1 MIMRKTTYSD
11 IKAVMEII
19 HTAQYSLREMGINQ
33 WQNNYPNETVITD
46 DINKGNAY
54 VLLDEKIIIAT
65 AVISFETEPSY
76 DKIYEG
82 QWLTDNKYAVVHRFA
97 VAGNYKRSG
106 IASMFMDMIRK
117 LCIGCNVCSI
127 KIDTHRD
134 NLPMQNMLLK
144 KGYKYCGI
152 IYLGNGFENCG
163 DERLAFELVIDKTH

>member
-1 MIMRKTTYSD
+1 MILRKTTYPD
-11 IKAVMEII
+11 IHAVMDII
-19 HTAQYSLREMGINQ
+19 HTAQRSLREMGINQ
-33 WQNNYPNETVITD
+33 WQNNYPDETVITN
-46 DINKGNAY
+46 DINKGHAY
-54 VLLDEKIIIAT
+54 VLQDENIIIAT

-82 QWLTDNKYAVVHRFA
+82 QWLTDEKYAVVHRLA

-106 IASMFMDMIRK
+106 VASMFMDMIREF
-117 LCIGCNVCSI
+117 CIGYNICSI

-134 NLPMQNMLLK
+134 NLPMQNMLFK

-163 DERLAFELVIDKTH
+163 AERLAFELVIDIPR

>member
-1 MIMRKTTYSD
+1 MILRKTTYSD
-11 IKAVMEII
+11 IHAVMDII
-19 HTAQYSLREMGINQ
+19 HTAQRSLREMGINQ

-46 DINKGNAY
+46 DIKKGTAY
-54 VLLDEKIIIAT
+54 VLLDENIIIAT

-76 DKIYEG
+76 DKIFEG
-82 QWLTDNKYAVVHRFA
+82 QWLTDNNYAVIHRLA
-97 VAGNYKRSG
+97 VADNYKRNG
-106 IASMFMDMIRK
+106 VASVFMDMIREF
-117 LCIGCNVCSI
+117 CMRFNIRSI

-163 DERLAFELVIDKTH
+163 AERLAFELVLINK